1 MLKEWAFTN
10 LLSSAAGGGAG
21 RQQRDPVEFNTN
33 PELVEQMLNMLES
46 RSESMEGALVRASAS
61 DRSPFLLEN
70 QMLHK
75 SVVLIISDDKAATV
89 GVILNRPS
97 TQGLDIKIDSKNP
110 ETQKNERI
118 PMIYGGP
125 YSVQGGNKSVLWLH
139 RSSPLREAK
148 IGSPVGTNTSHLI
161 RMCSTQEVI
170 KAVGSLVTADEFLA
184 VIGVQVWVKDGAA
197 RQGIEGELEL
207 GRFEVVPDSSA
218 DEIWSLLKRQQI
230 LTPLNLDTTLQLSE
244 ESWLVAGKGIHNSKN
259 NEKKKKKKNGWS
271 PLAGLG
277 ENFVDADDSL
287 VFKSDYRVSQLSD
300 DSLRN
305 WCMVFLL
312 GIANYI
318 S

>member
-10 LLSSAAGGGAG
+10 LLSTAAGGGAG

-33 PELVEQMLNMLES
+33 PELVEQMLNMLEN
-46 RSESMEGALVRASAS
+46 RSESLEGALVRASAS

-75 SVVLIISDDKAATV
+75 SVVLIINDDKAATV

-97 TQGLDIKIDSKNP
+97 TQGLDIKIEGKSPGN
-110 ETQKNERI
+110 QKSERI

-125 YSVQGGNKSVLWLH
+125 FSVQGGNQSVLWLH
-139 RSSPLREAK
+139 CSRTLRDAK
-148 IGSPVGTNTSHLI
+148 IGSPVGTRNAHGI
-161 RMCSTQEVI
+161 RMCSTQEVM
-170 KAVGSLVTADEFLA
+170 KAVGNGLVKAEEFLA

-207 GRFEVVPDSSA
+207 GHFEVIPDSSTE
-218 DEIWSLLKRQQI
+218 DIWSLLKRQQI
-230 LTPLNLDTTLQLSE
+230 LTPLNLDATLQLSE
-244 ESWLVAGKGIHNSKN
+244 ESWMVAGKGIQKSNQY
-259 NEKKKKKKNGWS
+259 EKKKKNGWS
-271 PLAGLG
+271 ALIGLG
-277 ENFVDADDSL
+277 ENFDEEDDSL

-312 GIANYI
+312 GITNYI

>member
-33 PELVEQMLNMLES
+33 PELVEQMLNMLEN

-75 SVVLIISDDKAATV
+75 SVVLIINDDKAATV

-97 TQGLDIKIDSKNP
+97 TQGLDIKIENKNP
-110 ETQKNERI
+110 GNKKNERI

-125 YSVQGGNKSVLWLH
+125 FSVQGGNQSVLWLH
-139 RSSPLREAK
+139 CNKALREAK
-148 IGSPVGTNTSHLI
+148 IGSPVGTHTSHGI
-161 RMCSTQEVI
+161 RICSTQEVM
-170 KAVGSLVTADEFLA
+170 KAVGSGLVTADEFLA

-197 RQGIEGELEL
+197 RQGIEGEQEL
-207 GRFEVVPDSSA
+207 GHFEVIADSSA
-218 DEIWSLLKRQQI
+218 DEIWSVLKRQEI
-230 LTPLNLDTTLQLSE
+230 LTPLNLDATLQLSE
-244 ESWLVAGKGIHNSKN
+244 ESWLVAGKGIHKS
-259 NEKKKKKKNGWS
+259 KKKDKKKNGWN

-277 ENFVDADDSL
+277 ENFDEEDDSL
-287 VFKSDYRVSQLSD
+287 VFKSDYKVSQLSD
-300 DSLRN
+300 DALRN
-305 WCMVFLL
+305 WCTVFLL

>member
-10 LLSSAAGGGAG
+10 LLSTAAGGGAG
-21 RQQRDPVEFNTN
+21 RQLRDPVEFNTN
-33 PELVEQMLNMLES
+33 PELVEQMLNMLEN
-46 RSESMEGALVRASAS
+46 RSGSLEGALVRASAT

-75 SVVLIISDDKAATV
+75 SVVLIIKDEKAATV

-97 TQGLDIKIDSKNP
+97 TQGLDIKVDSADSGN
-110 ETQKNERI
+110 QKRERI

-125 YSVQGGNKSVLWLH
+125 FSVQGGAQSVLWLH
-139 RSSPLREAK
+139 CSSVLREAN
-148 IGSPVGTNTSHLI
+148 IGSPVGPQGSHKLC
-161 RMCSTQEVI
+161 MCSTQEVM
-170 KAVGSLVTADEFLA
+170 KAVGSGLVTADEFMA
-184 VIGVQVWVKDGAA
+184 VIGVYVWVKDGGAK
-197 RQGIEGELEL
+197 QGIEGELEL
-207 GRFEVVPDSSA
+207 GHFDVIPDSA
-218 DEIWSLLKRQQI
+218 AEEVWSLLKKQQI
-230 LTPLNLDTTLQLSE
+230 LTPLNLDETLKLSE
-244 ESWLVAGKGIHNSKN
+244 EAWLAAGNGTEKSKKN
-259 NEKKKKKKNGWS
+259 GKKKNGWN

-277 ENFVDADDSL
+277 ENFDEEDDSL
-287 VFKSDYRVSQLSD
+287 VFKSDFKVSQLSD